1 MWIHREKHPELCIH
15 PPPARINNAEEKLR
29 LTKVENINTEWNE
42 IQYTQNKGQNH
53 GKLEDTEQTFLS
65 LFGFSGNFS
74 HYTKAKTKHKQIF
87 MGYCIAKKRINLFR

>member
-1 MWIHREKHPELCIH
+1 MQKKNFVPQKWKILTHSEMRYSTL
-15 PPPARINNAEEKLR
+15 RI
-29 LTKVENINTEWNE
+29 
-42 IQYTQNKGQNH
+42 KGKNH